1 MWPLVRRRYALPVLL
16 LFAHG
21 CGSCYSADRPEPPST
36 SDVTALKIAPS
47 TVFVVPGAIFVMRA
61 RILDG
66 LGGVLP
72 SHPDLAWSPGSGL
85 SVVSKGA
92 DSAVV
97 KANMLTSG
105 TSLKSTITAQLGTHN
120 AAASVTVLAQT
131 AAGTNDIALGDN
143 RNAMQPDVVLLDD
156 LTAPI
161 PIDDSLIAFVG
172 IGLLGNLSGGTGEVA
187 RFASDQAFYREPVSW
202 QVTKDVIDMRTPPP
216 GTGPEP
222 VETRAPIVATFR
234 IWIASSKTGI
244 STDADNDVKYA
255 TRVFRRERT
264 GVALRALR
272 PPGGKFGSITLGS
285 GTNLCADIRAKLQA
299 LDVPSP
305 NTSLAFSKES
315 LNVVYV
321 DDVVLPPTSPEEV
334 LTPHGTA
341 GYACPPDLVAAGAGT
356 VILISAQR
364 RGSGTLTH
372 ELGHALGLHEPESG
386 HTNLVQGFSYTNMMW
401 NSAGDIG
408 TAPRS
413 TFSLGQAFRI
423 NMDDHSWLH
432 FVTGNTRNCDSTKV
446 DRSCPP
452 LEKEFP

>member
-202 QVTKDVIDMRTPPP
+202 QVTKDVIDMRTH
-216 GTGPEP
+216 
-222 VETRAPIVATFR
+222 
-234 IWIASSKTGI
+234 
-244 STDADNDVKYA
+244 
-255 TRVFRRERT
+255 RVSAFLP
-264 GVALRALR
+264 ALRNSRYLLELDWLR
-272 PPGGKFGSITLGS
+272 SRPQG
-285 GTNLCADIRAKLQA
+285 R
-299 LDVPSP
+299 
-305 NTSLAFSKES
+305 
-315 LNVVYV
+315 
-321 DDVVLPPTSPEEV
+321 
-334 LTPHGTA
+334 
-341 GYACPPDLVAAGAGT
+341 DL
-356 VILISAQR
+356 SQSR
-364 RGSGTLTH
+364 
-372 ELGHALGLHEPESG
+372 HALLS
-386 HTNLVQGFSYTNMMW
+386 S
-401 NSAGDIG
+401 
-408 TAPRS
+408 PRS
-413 TFSLGQAFRI
+413 EYGSPRARPAYLQTRI
-423 NMDDHSWLH
+423 
-432 FVTGNTRNCDSTKV
+432 TT
-446 DRSCPP
+446 
-452 LEKEFP
+452 